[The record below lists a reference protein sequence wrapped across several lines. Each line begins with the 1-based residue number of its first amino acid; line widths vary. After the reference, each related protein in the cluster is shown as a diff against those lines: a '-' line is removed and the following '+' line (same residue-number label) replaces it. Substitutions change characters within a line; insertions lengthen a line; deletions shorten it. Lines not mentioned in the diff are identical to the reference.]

1 MIPQLNSFSNFG
13 YLVYLVVAV
22 TLVVAA
28 SEDDKVRFHFHLF
41 NLGNGLYAVLIWFI
55 SFCSLIAAEIG
66 DKCTNHPMS
75 MRN

>member
-28 SEDDKVRFHFHLF
+28 SEDDKVRFHCF
-41 NLGNGLYAVLIWFI
+41 NLGIGLYVVL
-55 SFCSLIAAEIG
+55 
-66 DKCTNHPMS
+66 
-75 MRN
+75 

>member
-28 SEDDKVRFHFHLF
+28 SEDDKVRFHFHYF
-41 NLGNGLYAVLIWFI
+41 NLGIGL
-55 SFCSLIAAEIG
+55 
-66 DKCTNHPMS
+66 
-75 MRN
+75 

>member
-28 SEDDKVRFHFHLF
+28 SEDDKVRFHFHFF
-41 NLGNGLYAVLIWFI
+41 NLGNGLYAVLKWFI
-55 SFCSLIAAEIG
+55 FILSI
-66 DKCTNHPMS
+66 
-75 MRN
+75 

>member
-41 NLGNGLYAVLIWFI
+41 NLGNY
-55 SFCSLIAAEIG
+55 
-66 DKCTNHPMS
+66 MQY
-75 MRN
+75 

>member
-28 SEDDKVRFHFHLF
+28 SEDDKVRFHYFD
-41 NLGNGLYAVLIWFI
+41 LGIGLYVVLKWFI
-55 SFCSLIAAEIG
+55 SFCSLLAAEIG